1 MIKNSFAY
9 YIPTHLLSPF
19 FYFQHSE
26 IICNLSTFFS
36 SKIKNEYKRSQ
47 NTFILIIII
56 VEDVMS
62 KVKIKNIEK
71 VAHNVVRL
79 RLEKPE
85 DIPYEPGQ
93 ATDITLDVSPWEK
106 EYRTF
111 TFTSLPED
119 NHLEFTIKVYPDH
132 KGVTEQ
138 IGILNMGD
146 TINIYDVYGDIHY
159 KGEGVFIAGGA
170 GITPFISI
178 IRDLDNK
185 NKIGGNK
192 LIFANKR
199 KEDIIDYEY
208 FHSLLGDNFI
218 NVLSDEKTEEFENG
232 YITKEL
238 IKSNLESDKSI
249 VYLCGPPPMM
259 DAVLKQL
266 DELGIDE
273 SRIVKEGF

>member
-1 MIKNSFAY
+1 
-9 YIPTHLLSPF
+9 
-19 FYFQHSE
+19 
-26 IICNLSTFFS
+26 
-36 SKIKNEYKRSQ
+36 
-47 NTFILIIII
+47 
-56 VEDVMS
+56 MS
-62 KVKIKNIEK
+62 KVKIQSIEI
-71 VAHNVVRL
+71 VANSVVRL
-79 RLEKPE
+79 KLEKSE

-111 TFTSLPED
+111 TFTSLPQND
-119 NHLEFTIKVYPDH
+119 YLEFTIKVYPEH

-138 IGILNMGD
+138 IGKLKAGD
-146 TINIYDVYGDIHY
+146 SINLYDVYGDIQY

-170 GITPFISI
+170 GVTPFISI
-178 IRDLDNK
+178 IRDLEKK

-199 KEDIIDYEY
+199 KEDIIDFEY
-208 FHSLLGDNFI
+208 FNNLLGDNFI
-218 NVLSDEKTEEFENG
+218 NVLSDEKIAEFENG

-238 IKSNLESDKSI
+238 IKSNLVSDKSI

-259 DAVLKQL
+259 DAILKQL
-266 DELGIDE
+266 DDLGIDE